1 VKSWKW
7 FLSDYDFQIRQQLVS
22 FSSHTEAP
30 LPTPNSSSEIF
41 LLPDW
46 PKNRSA
52 RSLSGLSTLRSHSR
66 EALQVIGFKE
76 SGFKFCYI
84 ELFFFHFQTSNVDL
98 NFFNSLAYLLF
109 SMCLS
114 ARFRKSINL
123 ETFFFRECLFTGLK
137 LLKLFEFWILTIGTF
152 SKGWSVKC
160 QNYTIR
166 FVKKNLRVFL
176 LGKKIISHFINLL
189 LQNADAYK
197 ILRKLFCI
205 LTVNHLKL
213 KWF

>member
-1 VKSWKW
+1 MVFEWQW
-7 FLSDYDFQIRQQLVS
+7 FSNTSTAGVILVTHGGFPTDAQLIVRDFL
-22 FSSHTEAP
+22 A
-30 LPTPNSSSEIF
+30 
-41 LLPDW
+41 
-46 PKNRSA
+46 
-52 RSLSGLSTLRSHSR
+52 SGLTR
-66 EALQVIGFKE
+66 EQILEVIVGFVDTQVAFKRGFTGFKE
-76 SGFKFCYI
+76 SGLNFVTSNY
-84 ELFFFHFQTSNVDL
+84 FFFHFQTSNVDL

-114 ARFRKSINL
+114 ARFRKSIKV
-123 ETFFFRECLFTGLK
+123 FFRECLFKGLK